1 MASSLPTP
9 LAAAIGIVPAV
20 LSGVRSLP
28 GRAVQLPVL
37 AISNALNGVDALRK
51 EYDDLAD
58 RGERLVARLRGE
70 TVERADD
77 LEDRVEDLVGRTPFA
92 AAYDKVEDTLEDLA
106 DATLRPPAAFA
117 SAAAS
122 AAASATEQVVA
133 DVAPIAG
140 RVRRAAGVAADTAA
154 ATAADTAGRAAG
166 AATSAAEVVER
177 GAEAIADPVER
188 AVETAVAPP
197 PADSDDTATDG
208 DDTATDDTATD
219 GDDTATDATPAAE
232 APKGAPTPKAVE
244 PDSSR
249 VDTAASASVVETV
262 QRATAGA
269 STTAVDHDELPLPD
283 YDHMTLGSLR
293 GRLRALSVDQ
303 LVQIR
308 TYEKAHADRLPV
320 VTMLDNRIAKLA
332 TDASAAPSGP
342 VSTSPAPEQLAAA
355 TGPAGALSPA
365 TTDAPPINPPS
376 QGDPTNPA
384 QPRR

>member
-208 DDTATDDTATD
+208 DDTATD
-219 GDDTATDATPAAE
+219 ATPAAE